1 MINHNSAMHSSTV
14 NRRTFLKASGIS
26 LALPMLEAFG
36 KSAESPPK
44 RALFICNTL
53 GFYSPAF
60 YPVAP
65 GPAYETS
72 EYLALLEEHRD
83 DLTIFSGLSHPDQG
97 GEHQCE
103 MTWLSAARG
112 PGRDGF
118 RNSISVDQYAAGQLG
133 YVTRFPS
140 LSLSSDGP
148 MSQSYTANGVMIPA
162 MDRPSEVFTKLFL
175 QGKPHEVA
183 REKQKLGDGRSIL
196 DSLGDQR
203 SRLLRKTSSADRDKL
218 DAYFEAVRQ
227 AEKDLSEAGA
237 WMDRP
242 KPEVDAPLPED
253 IADKADLVGRI
264 ELLFQLV
271 PLIIQTDSS
280 RVISIV
286 IQNNHGIPLVD
297 GVASEHHNLSHHGRD
312 PQKIAQLKKIE
323 RAILGSFDGLLTR
336 MKAHREGG
344 ATLLDHTTTLLGSNL
359 GNAAAHDP
367 RNNPVLLAGGGHRH
381 GRYIA
386 HDAKDN
392 LPLCNLFVPM
402 LQKIGIETDSFATS
416 SSALDL

>member
-1 MINHNSAMHSSTV
+1 MIDHDSAMRSPAP

-26 LALPMLEAFG
+26 LGLPMLEAFG
-36 KSAESPPK
+36 KPAESPPK

-60 YPVAP
+60 YPKSP
-65 GPAYETS
+65 GRDYEAS

-83 DLTIFSGLSHPDQG
+83 DLTILSGLSHPDQG

-103 MTWLSAARG
+103 MTWLSAARN

-118 RNSISVDQYAAGQLG
+118 RNSISLDQFAAGKLG

-140 LSLSSDGP
+140 LSLSSDGS
-148 MSQSYTANGVMIPA
+148 MSQSYTENGVMIPA
-162 MDRPSEVFTKLFL
+162 MDRPSEVFTRLFL

-196 DSLGDQR
+196 DSLDEQR
-203 SRLLRKTSSADRDKL
+203 NRLLRNASAGDRDRL

-227 AEKDLSEAGA
+227 AERDLSEAGA
-237 WMDRP
+237 WIDRP
-242 KPEVDAPLPED
+242 KPNVDATIPED

-271 PLIIQTDSS
+271 PLIIQTDST
-280 RVISIV
+280 RLISIV
-286 IQNNHGIPLVD
+286 IQNNHGIPLVN
-297 GVASEHHNLSHHGRD
+297 GVAAEHHNLSHHGRD
-312 PQKIAQLKKIE
+312 PQKIEQLKRIE
-323 RAILGSFDGLLTR
+323 RAILGSFDKLLAS
-336 MKAHREGG
+336 MKAHREAG
-344 ATLLDHTTTLLGSNL
+344 ATLLDHTMTLLGSNL

-367 RNNPVLLAGGGHRH
+367 RNNPIILAGGGLNHGGYVAHR
-381 GRYIA
+381 R
-386 HDAKDN
+386 DDN
-392 LPLCNLFVPM
+392 TPLCNLYVRM
-402 LQKIGIETDSFATS
+402 LQEMGIETDTFATS
-416 SSALDL
+416 SSVLSW

>member
-1 MINHNSAMHSSTV
+1 MNLSV
-14 NRRTFLKASGIS
+14 LNRRTFLKASGIS
-26 LALPMLEAFG
+26 LALPLLEAFG

-60 YPVAP
+60 YPASP
-65 GPAYETS
+65 GPDYEAS
-72 EYLALLEEHRD
+72 EYLALLKEHRD
-83 DLTIFSGLSHPDQG
+83 ELTVFSGLSHPGQG

-118 RNSISVDQYAAGQLG
+118 RNSISVDQFAAGQLG

-162 MDRPSEVFTKLFL
+162 LDRPSEVFTRLFL

-203 SRLLRKTSSADRDKL
+203 TRLLRKTSPADRDKL

-227 AEKDLSEAGA
+227 AERDLSEAGA

-242 KPEVDAPLPED
+242 KPGVDAPLPED

-286 IQNNHGIPLVD
+286 IQNHHGIPLVN
-297 GVASEHHNLSHHGRD
+297 GVAAEHHNLSHHGRD
-312 PQKIAQLKKIE
+312 PQKIEQLVKIE
-323 RAILGSFDGLLTR
+323 RAILGCFDGLLTR
-336 MKAHREGG
+336 MKAHSEGG
-344 ATLLDHTTTLLGSNL
+344 TTLLDNTTTLFGSNL

-367 RNNPVLLAGGGHRH
+367 RNNPILLAGGGHRH

-386 HDAKDN
+386 HDRKDN
-392 LPLCNLFVPM
+392 TPLSNLFVRM
-402 LQKIGIETDSFATS
+402 LQDMDIETDTFATS
-416 SSALDL
+416 TGTLDI